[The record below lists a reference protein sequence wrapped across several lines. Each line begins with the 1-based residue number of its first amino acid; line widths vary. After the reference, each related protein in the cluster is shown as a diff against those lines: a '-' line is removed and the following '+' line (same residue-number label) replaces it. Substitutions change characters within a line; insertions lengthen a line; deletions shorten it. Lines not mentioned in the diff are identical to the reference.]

1 MICTSIQGKTLE
13 EILGILES
21 GEVEMAEIRLD
32 LCDLDEEEIEE
43 LFTQSDVPL
52 VATCRIASLAQR
64 VAAEGDPLDDAGRVL
79 SEQGLY
85 ASQPRKGRNPAE
97 EIAENQLL
105 KAIEAGAKYVDL
117 EVEAPPMM
125 GRKIRQACQEYGT
138 MLIRSF
144 HDFEG
149 TPPETTLLSL
159 LEKGR
164 RFGGEVVKIVTTAT
178 CKADA
183 DRVLALYREAEPG
196 TLVAF
201 CMGPEGRESRLEAL
215 KRGAPFTYA
224 CLTAEEATAP
234 GQWTAAEMRQA
245 VYGNFRFIG
254 SGAETAKYEP
264 ELDKKACSG
273 TKTLPFEPESGENG
287 NPGANR
293 AGFVLEMPASKSFAQ
308 RAIVAAA
315 LAQGTSH
322 LTGYSPCGDN
332 ESALAAA
339 RKLGARVTVKGSELE
354 ITGIGAF
361 ENCLSIR
368 EMPVGESGFL
378 TRMLIPVLSVV
389 ADGPV
394 RVTGEKTLLGRP
406 LAGAHDIMASFGVRL
421 VPEISPL
428 APLGRNDKE
437 GAPLGR
443 NDKDSSVISREVEK
457 SHIARKSDCYI
468 PLTVKG
474 PLVPGRADVSGKS
487 GSQLISGLLAALPL
501 AGNRSTVYVHDP
513 RSIPYMFITVD
524 VLRKFGI
531 EIGSEMEGGDDFLQT
546 QDWTLCTGLTFKIRG
561 QQHYRAADFRIEGD
575 WSGAANFLVAG
586 AIFGDVEVEGLDTQ
600 SLQADISIM
609 DILMDAGASMSQLE
623 GDTPTTGPIHVARA
637 PLCAFE
643 TDLNNCPDLFPIVAV
658 LAAFCPGESRIRG
671 VERLRHKET
680 DRAAAIVDMLTQMGV
695 PVQVDEDEMTIE
707 GMALPQRLL
716 TGNLLKGGRYTSH
729 ADHRMVMALKVAA
742 LGADGPVDIDDTA
755 CVAKSFPGFNDLFDK
770 L

>member
-13 EILGILES
+13 EILEILES

-52 VATCRIASLAQR
+52 IATCRIASLAQR
-64 VAAEGDPLDDAGRVL
+64 VAAEGDLLDDAGKVL

-97 EIAENQLL
+97 ELAENQLL

-149 TPPETTLLSL
+149 TPPEATLLSL
-159 LEKGR
+159 LDKGR

-183 DRVLALYREAEPG
+183 DRVMALYREAEPG

-201 CMGPEGRESRLEAL
+201 CMGPEGRDSRLEAL
-215 KRGAPFTYA
+215 KQGAPFTYA

-234 GQWTAAEMRQA
+234 GQWTAAEMDEA

-254 SGAETAKYEP
+254 TDET
-264 ELDKKACSG
+264 
-273 TKTLPFEPESGENG
+273 
-287 NPGANR
+287 
-293 AGFVLEMPASKSFAQ
+293 LEMPASKSFAQ

-361 ENCLSIR
+361 ENCLSIS

-421 VPEISPL
+421 VPENIP
-428 APLGRNDKE
+428 E
-437 GAPLGR
+437 E
-443 NDKDSSVISREVEK
+443 SRK
-457 SHIARKSDCYI
+457 GDCFI

-474 PLVPGRADVSGKS
+474 PLVPGRADVSGKG

-546 QDWTLCTGLTFKIRG
+546 QDWTLCTGLTFKMRG

-742 LGADGPVDIDDTA
+742 LGADGPVEIDDTA

>member
-13 EILGILES
+13 EILQVLES

-32 LCDLDEEEIEE
+32 LCDLDEEEIEL
-43 LFTQSDVPL
+43 LFTDSDVPL
-52 VATCRIASLAQR
+52 IATCRIAEAAKR
-64 VAAEGDPLDDAGRVL
+64 VEAEANRLNDAGKVL

-85 ASQPRKGRNPAE
+85 MSEPRRGRNPAE
-97 EIAENQLL
+97 EFAENQLL

-125 GRKIRQACQEYGT
+125 GRKIRQACQQYGS

-144 HDFEG
+144 HDFAG
-149 TPPETTLLSL
+149 TPPEATLLST
-159 LEKGR
+159 LEKSR

-183 DRVLALYREAEPG
+183 DRVMALYREVEPG

-215 KRGAPFTYA
+215 KQGAPFTYA
-224 CLTAEEATAP
+224 CLTPEEATAP
-234 GQWTAAEMRQA
+234 GQWTTAEMREA
-245 VYGNFRFIG
+245 VYGGFRFIG
-254 SGAETAKYEP
+254 GEG
-264 ELDKKACSG
+264 LD
-273 TKTLPFEPESGENG
+273 
-287 NPGANR
+287 
-293 AGFVLEMPASKSFAQ
+293 MPASKSFAQ

-315 LAQGTSH
+315 LADGTSH
-322 LTGYSPCGDN
+322 LGGYSPCGDN

-339 RKLGARVTVKGSELE
+339 KRLGAKVVVKGSDLE
-354 ITGIGAF
+354 ITGISAF
-361 ENCLSIR
+361 EKCLTINEIS
-368 EMPVGESGFL
+368 VGESGFL
-378 TRMLIPVLSVV
+378 TRMLIPVLSAI

-394 RVTGEKTLLGRP
+394 RVTGEKTLLNRP
-406 LAGAHDIMASFGVRL
+406 LSGAHDIMASFGVRL
-421 VPEISPL
+421 IPET
-428 APLGRNDKE
+428 D
-437 GAPLGR
+437 
-443 NDKDSSVISREVEK
+443 SVISSEVEK
-457 SHIARKSDCYI
+457 SKARKSDCYV

-474 PLVPGRADVSGKS
+474 PLVPGRADVSGKG

-546 QDWTLCTGLTFKIRG
+546 QDWTLCTGLTFKMRG

-623 GDTPTTGPIHVARA
+623 GDTPTTGPVHVARA

-643 TDLNNCPDLFPIVAV
+643 MDLNNCPDLFPIVSV

-729 ADHRMVMALKVAA
+729 GDHRMVMALRVAA

-755 CVAKSFPGFNDLFDK
+755 CVAKSFPGFNNLFDK

>member
-13 EILGILES
+13 EILAILES

-52 VATCRIASLAQR
+52 IATCRIASLAQR
-64 VAAEGDPLDDAGRVL
+64 VAAESDLLDDAGKVL

-97 EIAENQLL
+97 ELAENQLL

-149 TPPETTLLSL
+149 TPPEATLLSL
-159 LEKGR
+159 LDKGR

-183 DRVLALYREAEPG
+183 DRVMALYHEAEPG

-215 KRGAPFTYA
+215 KQGAPFTYA

-234 GQWTAAEMRQA
+234 GQWTAAEMDEA
-245 VYGNFRFIG
+245 VYGDFRFIG
-254 SGAETAKYEP
+254 TDET
-264 ELDKKACSG
+264 
-273 TKTLPFEPESGENG
+273 
-287 NPGANR
+287 
-293 AGFVLEMPASKSFAQ
+293 LEMPASKSFAQ

-322 LTGYSPCGDN
+322 LSGYSPCGDN

-339 RKLGARVTVKGSELE
+339 RKLGARVTVNGSELE

-361 ENCLSIR
+361 ENCLSIS

-421 VPEISPL
+421 VPENIP
-428 APLGRNDKE
+428 E
-437 GAPLGR
+437 E
-443 NDKDSSVISREVEK
+443 SRK
-457 SHIARKSDCYI
+457 GDCFI

-474 PLVPGRADVSGKS
+474 PLVPGRADVSGKG

-546 QDWTLCTGLTFKIRG
+546 QDWTLCTGLTFKMRG

-742 LGADGPVDIDDTA
+742 LGADGPVDIDDTV

>member
-13 EILGILES
+13 EILEILES

-52 VATCRIASLAQR
+52 IATCRIASLAQR
-64 VAAEGDPLDDAGRVL
+64 VAAEGDLLDDAGKVL

-97 EIAENQLL
+97 ELAENQLL

-149 TPPETTLLSL
+149 TPPEATLLSL

-183 DRVLALYREAEPG
+183 DRVVALYREAVPG

-215 KRGAPFTYA
+215 KQGAPFTYA

-234 GQWTAAEMRQA
+234 GQWTAAEMDEA

-254 SGAETAKYEP
+254 TDET
-264 ELDKKACSG
+264 
-273 TKTLPFEPESGENG
+273 
-287 NPGANR
+287 
-293 AGFVLEMPASKSFAQ
+293 LEMPASKSFAQ

-322 LTGYSPCGDN
+322 LSGYSPCGDN

-339 RKLGARVTVKGSELE
+339 RKLGARVTVNGSELE

-361 ENCLSIR
+361 ENCLSIS

-378 TRMLIPVLSVV
+378 TRMIIPVLSVI

-394 RVTGEKTLLGRP
+394 CVTGEKTLLGRP

-421 VPEISPL
+421 IPEISPL

-437 GAPLGR
+437 
-443 NDKDSSVISREVEK
+443 N
-457 SHIARKSDCYI
+457 ARKGDCFI

-474 PLVPGRADVSGKS
+474 PLVPGRADVSGKG

-546 QDWTLCTGLTFKIRG
+546 QDWTLCTGLTFKMRG

-609 DILMDAGASMSQLE
+609 DIPMDAGASMSQLE

-707 GMALPQRLL
+707 GMSLPQRLL

>member
-13 EILGILES
+13 EILEILES

-52 VATCRIASLAQR
+52 IATCRIASLAQR
-64 VAAEGDPLDDAGRVL
+64 VAAEGDLLDDAGKVL

-97 EIAENQLL
+97 ELAENQLL

-149 TPPETTLLSL
+149 TPPEATLLSL
-159 LEKGR
+159 LDKGR

-183 DRVLALYREAEPG
+183 DRVMALYREAVPG

-215 KRGAPFTYA
+215 KQGAPFTYA

-234 GQWTAAEMRQA
+234 GQWTAAEMDEA

-254 SGAETAKYEP
+254 TDET
-264 ELDKKACSG
+264 
-273 TKTLPFEPESGENG
+273 
-287 NPGANR
+287 
-293 AGFVLEMPASKSFAQ
+293 LEMPASKSFAQ

-339 RKLGARVTVKGSELE
+339 RKLGARVTVNGSELE

-361 ENCLSIR
+361 ENCLSIS

-421 VPEISPL
+421 VPENIP
-428 APLGRNDKE
+428 E
-437 GAPLGR
+437 E
-443 NDKDSSVISREVEK
+443 SRK
-457 SHIARKSDCYI
+457 GDCFI

-474 PLVPGRADVSGKS
+474 PLVPGRADVSGKG

-546 QDWTLCTGLTFKIRG
+546 QDWTLCSGLTFKMRG

-695 PVQVDEDEMTIE
+695 SVQVDEDEMTIE

>member
-13 EILGILES
+13 EILEILES

-52 VATCRIASLAQR
+52 IATCRIASLAQR
-64 VAAEGDPLDDAGRVL
+64 VAAEGDLLDDAGKVL

-97 EIAENQLL
+97 ELAENQLL

-149 TPPETTLLSL
+149 TPPEATLLSL

-183 DRVLALYREAEPG
+183 DRVMALYREAVPG

-215 KRGAPFTYA
+215 KQGAPFTYA

-234 GQWTAAEMRQA
+234 GQWTAAEMDEA

-254 SGAETAKYEP
+254 TDET
-264 ELDKKACSG
+264 
-273 TKTLPFEPESGENG
+273 
-287 NPGANR
+287 
-293 AGFVLEMPASKSFAQ
+293 LEMPASKSFAQ
-308 RAIVAAA
+308 RAIIAAA

-339 RKLGARVTVKGSELE
+339 RKLGARVTVNGSELE

-361 ENCLSIR
+361 ENCLSIS

-378 TRMLIPVLSVV
+378 TRMIIPVLSAI

-421 VPEISPL
+421 VPESIPEE
-428 APLGRNDKE
+428 GRK
-437 GAPLGR
+437 G
-443 NDKDSSVISREVEK
+443 
-457 SHIARKSDCYI
+457 DCFI

-474 PLVPGRADVSGKS
+474 PLVPGRADVSGKG

-546 QDWTLCTGLTFKIRG
+546 QDWTLCTGLTFKMRG

-586 AIFGDVEVEGLDTQ
+586 AIFGDVEVQGLDTQ

>member
-13 EILGILES
+13 EILQILES

-32 LCDLDEEEIEE
+32 LCDLDEEEIEV
-43 LFTQSDVPL
+43 LFTDSDVPL
-52 VATCRIASLAQR
+52 IATCRIAEAAKR
-64 VAAEGDPLDDAGRVL
+64 VEAEANRLNDAGKVL

-85 ASQPRKGRNPAE
+85 MSEPRRGRNPAE
-97 EIAENQLL
+97 EFAENQLL

-125 GRKIRQACQEYGT
+125 GRKIRQACQQYGSV
-138 MLIRSF
+138 LIRSF

-149 TPPETTLLSL
+149 TPPEATLLST
-159 LEKGR
+159 LEKSR

-183 DRVLALYREAEPG
+183 DRVMDLYREVEPG

-215 KRGAPFTYA
+215 KQGAPFTYA
-224 CLTAEEATAP
+224 CLTPEEATAP
-234 GQWTAAEMRQA
+234 GQWTAAEMREA
-245 VYGNFRFIG
+245 VYGGFRFIG
-254 SGAETAKYEP
+254 AEG
-264 ELDKKACSG
+264 LD
-273 TKTLPFEPESGENG
+273 
-287 NPGANR
+287 
-293 AGFVLEMPASKSFAQ
+293 MPASKSFAQ

-315 LAQGTSH
+315 LADGTSH
-322 LTGYSPCGDN
+322 LGGYSPCGDN

-339 RKLGARVTVKGSELE
+339 RRLGAKVTVNGSDLE
-354 ITGIGAF
+354 ITGISAF
-361 ENCLSIR
+361 EKCLTINEIS
-368 EMPVGESGFL
+368 VGESGFL
-378 TRMLIPVLSVV
+378 TRMLIPVLSAI

-394 RVTGEKTLLGRP
+394 RVSGEKTLLNRP

-421 VPEISPL
+421 IPEVLPS
-428 APLGRNDKE
+428 
-437 GAPLGR
+437 
-443 NDKDSSVISREVEK
+443 DS
-457 SHIARKSDCYI
+457 RKGDCFV

-474 PLVPGRADVSGKS
+474 PLVPGRADVSGKG

-531 EIGSEMEGGDDFLQT
+531 EIGSEMEGDEDFLQT
-546 QDWTLCTGLTFKIRG
+546 QDWSLCTGVTFKMRG
-561 QQHYRAADFRIEGD
+561 NQHYRAADFRIEGD

-623 GDTPTTGPIHVARA
+623 GDAATTGPVHVTRA

-643 TDLNNCPDLFPIVAV
+643 TDLNNCPDLFPIVAI
-658 LAAFCPGESRIRG
+658 LAAFCPGTNRIRG

-707 GMALPQRLL
+707 GMGLPQRIL
-716 TGNLLKGGRYTSH
+716 TGNLLKGGKFTSH
-729 ADHRMVMALKVAA
+729 GDHRMVMALKVAS
-742 LGADGPVDIDDTA
+742 LGADGPIDIDDTA
-755 CVAKSFPGFNDLFDK
+755 CVAKSFPGFLDLFEK

>member
-13 EILGILES
+13 EILEILES
-21 GEVEMAEIRLD
+21 GDVEMAEIRLD

-52 VATCRIASLAQR
+52 IATCRIASLAQR
-64 VAAEGDPLDDAGRVL
+64 VAAEGDLLDDAGKVL

-97 EIAENQLL
+97 ELAENQLL

-149 TPPETTLLSL
+149 TPPEATLLSL

-215 KRGAPFTYA
+215 KQGAPFTYA

-234 GQWTAAEMRQA
+234 GQWTAAEMDEA

-254 SGAETAKYEP
+254 TDET
-264 ELDKKACSG
+264 
-273 TKTLPFEPESGENG
+273 
-287 NPGANR
+287 
-293 AGFVLEMPASKSFAQ
+293 LEMPASKSFAQ
-308 RAIVAAA
+308 RAIIAAA
-315 LAQGTSH
+315 LAQGSSH
-322 LTGYSPCGDN
+322 LSGYSPCGDN

-361 ENCLSIR
+361 ENCLSIS

-378 TRMLIPVLSVV
+378 TRMIIPVLSVI

-421 VPEISPL
+421 VPENIP
-428 APLGRNDKE
+428 E
-437 GAPLGR
+437 E
-443 NDKDSSVISREVEK
+443 SRK
-457 SHIARKSDCYI
+457 GDCFI

-474 PLVPGRADVSGKS
+474 PLVPGRADVSGKG

-546 QDWTLCTGLTFKIRG
+546 QDWTLCTGLTFKMRG
-561 QQHYRAADFRIEGD
+561 QQHYHAADFRIEGD

-658 LAAFCPGESRIRG
+658 LAAFCPGESHIRG

-707 GMALPQRLL
+707 GMSLPQRLL
-716 TGNLLKGGRYTSH
+716 TGNLLKGGSYTSH

>member
-13 EILGILES
+13 EILAILES

-32 LCDLDEEEIEE
+32 LCDLDEEEIET
-43 LFTQSDVPL
+43 LFSDSDVPL
-52 VATCRIASLAQR
+52 IATCRIAGMARRVEGEENLLA
-64 VAAEGDPLDDAGRVL
+64 DAGKVL
-79 SEQGLY
+79 SEDGLY
-85 ASQPRKGRNPAE
+85 LSEPRKSRNPAE
-97 EIAENQLL
+97 ELAENQLL

-125 GRKIRQACQEYGT
+125 GRRIRQACQQHGS

-144 HDFEG
+144 HDFGG
-149 TPPETTLLSL
+149 TPTEPVLLSL

-178 CKADA
+178 GKADA
-183 DRVLALYREAEPG
+183 DRVMALYREAEPG

-215 KRGAPFTYA
+215 RRGAPFTYA
-224 CLTAEEATAP
+224 CLTSEEATAP
-234 GQWTAAEMRQA
+234 GQWTTAEMREA
-245 VYGNFRFIG
+245 VYGDFHFIG
-254 SGAETAKYEP
+254 STTNTDG
-264 ELDKKACSG
+264 S
-273 TKTLPFEPESGENG
+273 
-287 NPGANR
+287 
-293 AGFVLEMPASKSFAQ
+293 VIEMPASKSFAQ
-308 RAIVAAA
+308 RAIIAAA
-315 LAQGTSH
+315 LAHGTSH
-322 LTGYSPCGDN
+322 LSGYSPCGDN

-339 RKLGARVTVKGSELE
+339 RKLGAKVTVKGSTLE

-361 ENCLSIR
+361 EKCLTIN
-368 EMPVGESGFL
+368 ELHVGESGFL
-378 TRMLIPVLSVV
+378 TRMLIPVLSVI

-394 RVTGEKTLLGRP
+394 LVTGEKTLLNRP

-421 VPEISPL
+421 IPEISPL

-437 GAPLGR
+437 MPLGR
-443 NDKDSSVISREVEK
+443 NDKEMPLGRNDKESSVISSEVEK
-457 SHIARKSDCYI
+457 SHVARKTDCFI

-474 PLVPGRADVSGKS
+474 PLVPGRADVSGRE

-531 EIGSEMEGGDDFLQT
+531 EIGSEMEGGEDFLET
-546 QDWTLCTGLTFKIRG
+546 QDWTLCTGVTFKMRG
-561 QQHYRAADFRIEGD
+561 RQHYHAADFRIEGD

-586 AIFGDVEVEGLDTQ
+586 AIFGDVELDGLDTQ

-609 DILMDAGASMSQLE
+609 DILMDAGASLSQLE
-623 GDTPTTGPIHVARA
+623 GDTPTTGPLHVTRA
-637 PLCAFE
+637 PLNAFE

-658 LAAFCPGESRIRG
+658 LAAFCPGTNRIRG

-680 DRAAAIVDMLTQMGV
+680 DRAAAIVEMLTQMGV
-695 PVQVDEDEMTIE
+695 PANIEEDEMTIE
-707 GMALPQRLL
+707 GMGLPQRLL
-716 TGNLLKGGRYTSH
+716 TGNLLKGGRFTSH
-729 ADHRMVMALKVAA
+729 GDHRMVMALKVAS
-742 LGADGPVDIDDTA
+742 LGADAPVEIDDTA
-755 CVAKSFPGFNDLFDK
+755 CVAKSFPGFPELFEK

>member
-13 EILGILES
+13 EILEILES

-52 VATCRIASLAQR
+52 IATCRIASLAQR
-64 VAAEGDPLDDAGRVL
+64 VAAEGDLLGDAGKVL

-97 EIAENQLL
+97 ELAENQLL

-149 TPPETTLLSL
+149 TPPEATLLSL

-183 DRVLALYREAEPG
+183 DRVMALYREAEPG

-215 KRGAPFTYA
+215 KQGAPFTYA

-234 GQWTAAEMRQA
+234 GQWTAAEMDEA

-254 SGAETAKYEP
+254 TDET
-264 ELDKKACSG
+264 
-273 TKTLPFEPESGENG
+273 
-287 NPGANR
+287 
-293 AGFVLEMPASKSFAQ
+293 LEMPASKSFAQ
-308 RAIVAAA
+308 RAIIAAA

-322 LTGYSPCGDN
+322 LSGYSPCGDN

-339 RKLGARVTVKGSELE
+339 RKLGARVTVNGSELE

-361 ENCLSIR
+361 ENCLSIS

-378 TRMLIPVLSVV
+378 TRMIIPVLSVI

-421 VPEISPL
+421 VPENIP
-428 APLGRNDKE
+428 E
-437 GAPLGR
+437 E
-443 NDKDSSVISREVEK
+443 SRK
-457 SHIARKSDCYI
+457 GDCFI

-474 PLVPGRADVSGKS
+474 PLVPGRADVSGKG

-546 QDWTLCTGLTFKIRG
+546 QDWTLCTGLTFKMRG
-561 QQHYRAADFRIEGD
+561 QQHYHAADFRIEGD

-707 GMALPQRLL
+707 GMSLPQRLL
-716 TGNLLKGGRYTSH
+716 TGKLLKGGSYTSH

>member
-13 EILGILES
+13 EILEILES

-52 VATCRIASLAQR
+52 IATCRIASLAQR
-64 VAAEGDPLDDAGRVL
+64 VAAEGDLLDDAGKVL

-97 EIAENQLL
+97 ELAENQLL

-149 TPPETTLLSL
+149 TPPEATLLSL

-183 DRVLALYREAEPG
+183 DRVLALYREAVPG

-215 KRGAPFTYA
+215 KQGAPFTYA
-224 CLTAEEATAP
+224 CLSTEEATAP
-234 GQWTAAEMRQA
+234 GQWTAAEMDEA

-254 SGAETAKYEP
+254 TDET
-264 ELDKKACSG
+264 
-273 TKTLPFEPESGENG
+273 
-287 NPGANR
+287 
-293 AGFVLEMPASKSFAQ
+293 LEMPASKSFAQ
-308 RAIVAAA
+308 RAIIAAA

-339 RKLGARVTVKGSELE
+339 RKLGARVKVDGTTLE

-361 ENCLSIR
+361 ENCLAID
-368 EMPVGESGFL
+368 EIHVGESGFL
-378 TRMLIPVLSVV
+378 TRMLIPVLAAI

-394 RVTGEKTLLGRP
+394 RVTGEKTLLNRP

-421 VPEISPL
+421 VPETLP
-428 APLGRNDKE
+428 AEN
-437 GAPLGR
+437 
-443 NDKDSSVISREVEK
+443 
-457 SHIARKSDCYI
+457 RKTDCYI

-474 PLVPGRADVSGKS
+474 PLVPGRADVSGKG

-546 QDWTLCTGLTFKIRG
+546 QDWTLCTGLTFKMRG

-755 CVAKSFPGFNDLFDK
+755 CVSKSFPGFNDLFDK

>member
-1 MICTSIQGKTLE
+1 MICTSIQNKTLD
-13 EILGILES
+13 EILDILES

-32 LCDLDEEEIEE
+32 LCDLDGEEIEE
-43 LFTQSDVPL
+43 LFSESDVPL
-52 VATCRIASLAQR
+52 IATCRIATLADRVQGEASLLA
-64 VAAEGDPLDDAGRVL
+64 DAGKAL
-79 SEQGLY
+79 SEQGMYLS
-85 ASQPRKGRNPAE
+85 APRHGRNAAE
-97 EIAENQLL
+97 ELAENQLM

-117 EVEAPPMM
+117 EMEAPPMM
-125 GRKIRQACQEYGT
+125 GRKIRQACQEHGSI
-138 MLIRSF
+138 LIRSF
-144 HDFEG
+144 HDFTG
-149 TPPETTLLSL
+149 TPPEATLLSL

-164 RFGGEVVKIVTTAT
+164 RFGGEVVKIVTTAVDE
-178 CKADA
+178 ADA
-183 DRVLALYREAEPG
+183 ARVLALYREADPG
-196 TLVAF
+196 TLAAF

-215 KRGAPFTYA
+215 RLGAPFTYA

-234 GQWTAAEMRQA
+234 GQWTTAEMRQA
-245 VYGNFRFIG
+245 VYKDFRFIDSSSYPVDFEDETKENG
-254 SGAETAKYEP
+254 RSSSNGAENEDEDP
-264 ELDKKACSG
+264 RPLQ
-273 TKTLPFEPESGENG
+273 
-287 NPGANR
+287 
-293 AGFVLEMPASKSFAQ
+293 MPASKSFAQ
-308 RAIVAAA
+308 RAIIAAA

-322 LTGYSPCGDN
+322 LSGYSPCGDN
-332 ESALAAA
+332 EAALAAA
-339 RKLGARVTVKGSELE
+339 RKLGARIKTEGSTLE

-361 ENCLSIR
+361 EKCLSISDIH
-368 EMPVGESGFL
+368 VGESGFL

-394 RVTGEKTLLGRP
+394 LVTGEKTLLKRP

-421 VPEISPL
+421 LPEGP
-428 APLGRNDKE
+428 APAE
-437 GAPLGR
+437 
-443 NDKDSSVISREVEK
+443 
-457 SHIARKSDCYI
+457 ARKNDCFI

-474 PLVPGRADVSGKS
+474 PLVPGRADVSGRE

-501 AGNRSTVYVHDP
+501 AGSRSTVYVHDP

-524 VLRKFGI
+524 VLKKFGI
-531 EIGSEMEGGDDFLQT
+531 EIGSEMEGGEDFLQT
-546 QDWTLCTGLTFKIRG
+546 QDWTLCTGVTFKMRG
-561 QQHYRAADFRIEGD
+561 GQHYRAADFRIEGD

-623 GDTPTTGPIHVARA
+623 GDTPTTGSIHVARA

-658 LAAFCPGESRIRG
+658 LAAFCPGTSRIRG

-707 GMALPQRLL
+707 GMGLPQRIL
-716 TGNLLKGGRYTSH
+716 TGNLLKGGSFTSH
-729 ADHRMVMALKVAA
+729 GDHRMVMALKVAS
-742 LGADGPVDIDDTA
+742 LGADGPVEIDDTA
-755 CVAKSFPGFNDLFDK
+755 CVAKSFPEFLDMFDK

>member
-13 EILGILES
+13 EILAILES
-21 GEVEMAEIRLD
+21 GGVEMAEIRLD
-32 LCDLDEEEIEE
+32 LCDLDEEEIET
-43 LFTQSDVPL
+43 LFSGSDVPL
-52 VATCRIASLAQR
+52 IATCRIAGMVRRVEGEENLLA
-64 VAAEGDPLDDAGRVL
+64 DAGKVL
-79 SEQGLY
+79 SEDGLY
-85 ASQPRKGRNPAE
+85 LSEPRKSRNPAE
-97 EIAENQLL
+97 ELAENQLL

-125 GRKIRQACQEYGT
+125 GRRIRQACQQHGS

-149 TPPETTLLSL
+149 TPAEPILLSL

-178 CKADA
+178 GKADV
-183 DRVLALYREAEPG
+183 DRVMDLYREAEPG

-201 CMGPEGRESRLEAL
+201 CMGFEGRESRLEAL
-215 KRGAPFTYA
+215 RRGAPFTYA
-224 CLTAEEATAP
+224 CLTPEEATAP
-234 GQWTAAEMRQA
+234 GQWTTAEMRKA
-245 VYGNFRFIG
+245 VYGGFRFIG
-254 SGAETAKYEP
+254 STTTT
-264 ELDKKACSG
+264 D
-273 TKTLPFEPESGENG
+273 
-287 NPGANR
+287 
-293 AGFVLEMPASKSFAQ
+293 GFVIEMPASKSFAQ
-308 RAIVAAA
+308 RAIIAAA
-315 LAQGTSH
+315 LAHGTSH
-322 LTGYSPCGDN
+322 LSGYSPCGDN

-339 RKLGARVTVKGSELE
+339 RKLGAKVTVQGSSLE

-361 ENCLSIR
+361 EKCLSIQ
-368 EMPVGESGFL
+368 EIQVGESGFL
-378 TRMLIPVLSVV
+378 TRMLIPVLSVI

-394 RVTGEKTLLGRP
+394 LVTGEKTLLNRP

-421 VPEISPL
+421 IPETVPS
-428 APLGRNDKE
+428 
-437 GAPLGR
+437 
-443 NDKDSSVISREVEK
+443 DS
-457 SHIARKSDCYI
+457 RKGDCFI

-474 PLVPGRADVSGKS
+474 PLVPGRADVSGKG

-531 EIGSEMEGGDDFLQT
+531 EIGSEMEGDEEFLQT
-546 QDWTLCTGLTFKIRG
+546 QDWTLCTGVTFKMRG
-561 QQHYRAADFRIEGD
+561 HQHYHAADFRIEGD
-575 WSGAANFLVAG
+575 WSGAANFLAAG

-623 GDTPTTGPIHVARA
+623 GETPTTGHVHVTRA
-637 PLCAFE
+637 PLNAFE

-658 LAAFCPGESRIRG
+658 LAAFCPGVSRIRG

-680 DRAAAIVDMLTQMGV
+680 DRAEAIAEMLTQMGV
-695 PVQVDEDEMTIE
+695 PVQVDEDEMTVE
-707 GMALPQRLL
+707 GMGLPQRLL
-716 TGNLLKGGRYTSH
+716 SGNLLKGGKFTSH
-729 ADHRMVMALKVAA
+729 GDHRMVMALKVAS
-742 LGADGPVDIDDTA
+742 LGADSPVEIDDTA
-755 CVAKSFPGFNDLFDK
+755 CVAKSFPGFLDLFEK

>member
-13 EILGILES
+13 EILEILES

-52 VATCRIASLAQR
+52 IATCRIASLAQR
-64 VAAEGDPLDDAGRVL
+64 VAAEGDLLDDAGKVL

-97 EIAENQLL
+97 ELAENQLL

-149 TPPETTLLSL
+149 TPPEATLLSL

-183 DRVLALYREAEPG
+183 DRVMALYREAEPG

-215 KRGAPFTYA
+215 RQGAPFTYA

-234 GQWTAAEMRQA
+234 GQWTAAEMDEA

-254 SGAETAKYEP
+254 TDET
-264 ELDKKACSG
+264 
-273 TKTLPFEPESGENG
+273 
-287 NPGANR
+287 
-293 AGFVLEMPASKSFAQ
+293 LEMPASKSFAQ
-308 RAIVAAA
+308 RAIIAAA

-322 LTGYSPCGDN
+322 LAGYSPCGDN

-339 RKLGARVTVKGSELE
+339 RKLGARVNVNGSELE

-361 ENCLSIR
+361 ENCLSIN
-368 EMPVGESGFL
+368 EIPVGESGFL
-378 TRMLIPVLSVV
+378 TRMLIPVLSVI

-421 VPEISPL
+421 IPEISPL

-437 GAPLGR
+437 
-443 NDKDSSVISREVEK
+443 SSVISSEVEK

-474 PLVPGRADVSGKS
+474 PLVPGRADVSGKG

-501 AGNRSTVYVHDP
+501 AANRSTVYVHDP

-546 QDWTLCTGLTFKIRG
+546 QDWTLCTGLTFKMRG

-623 GDTPTTGPIHVARA
+623 GDTPTTGPVHVARA

-643 TDLNNCPDLFPIVAV
+643 TDLNNCPDLFPIVSV

-729 ADHRMVMALKVAA
+729 GDHRMVMALRVAA